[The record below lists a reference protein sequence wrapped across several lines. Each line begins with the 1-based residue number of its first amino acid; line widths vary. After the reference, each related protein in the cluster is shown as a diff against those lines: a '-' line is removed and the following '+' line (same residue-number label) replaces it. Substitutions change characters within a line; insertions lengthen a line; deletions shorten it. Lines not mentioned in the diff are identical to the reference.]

1 MSMVA
6 IGRLNWSSRRSSN
19 GRNMNSRTFA
29 ALSSTFWIVAAFGL
43 VLFTAGPARAQVQAA
58 PPFVKAAHRDVI
70 AKWLASKPALAG
82 LRVGTDRDCRN
93 KSGLAEERKENRNY
107 QPYYAVGDFNHDR
120 NEDFAVVFVND
131 RKRRNKFS
139 MAIFNGPFTST
150 SLPAYFVD
158 NSDLSMVGFSWDQ
171 GEQNY
176 LLQGE
181 FQSDFC
187 WLFKPRGKTY
197 KVEDCLED

>member
-1 MSMVA
+1 M
-6 IGRLNWSSRRSSN
+6 NRRI
-19 GRNMNSRTFA
+19 FA
-29 ALSSTFWIVAAFGL
+29 VLSSTWWIAALFGL
-43 VLFTAGPARAQVQAA
+43 VLFTASPARAQGKTA

-70 AKWLASKPALAG
+70 AKWLASKPSLTG
-82 LRVGTDRDCRN
+82 LRVATDRDCRN
-93 KSGLAEERKENRNY
+93 RWGLAEERKENKHY
-107 QPYYAVGDFNHDR
+107 QPYYAVGDFNRDR

-150 SLPAYFVD
+150 SVPAYFVG
-158 NSDLSMVGFSWDQ
+158 NSDLSMVGFSWQQ

-181 FQSDFC
+181 FQSDVC
-187 WLFKPRGKTY
+187 WIFKPRGKTY
-197 KVEDCLED
+197 RLEDCLSD